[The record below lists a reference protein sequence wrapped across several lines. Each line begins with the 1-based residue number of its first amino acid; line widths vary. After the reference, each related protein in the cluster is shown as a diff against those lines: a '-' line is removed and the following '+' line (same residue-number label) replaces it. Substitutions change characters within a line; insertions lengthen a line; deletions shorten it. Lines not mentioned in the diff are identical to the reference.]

1 MFPEVTCKHMEEN
14 MAYGK
19 IRLGILIILLVFGMI
34 GCEVSLTGTLDGT
47 VWVGG
52 GKELEFTT
60 GSNFSYDHGAN
71 IGTYTL
77 SMNKEKITFN
87 QTFPSKVS
95 YSGSYYADYRITV
108 DYFTGSSV
116 NFTPKP

>member
-1 MFPEVTCKHMEEN
+1 MEEN

-19 IRLGILIILLVFGMI
+19 IRLGILIIILVFGMI
-34 GCEVSLTGTLDGT
+34 GCEFSLTGTLDGT
-47 VWVGG
+47 VWVNSGG
-52 GKELEFTT
+52 RELEFIT
-60 GSNFSYDHGAN
+60 GSIFSYYDGVKLYT
-71 IGTYTL
+71 GTYTL

-87 QTFPSKVS
+87 QTLPTKVT

-108 DYFTGSSV
+108 AYFSGSTE